1 MEESLGA
8 EALLIKSPSYLL
20 IQSQRG
26 SVPELDQR
34 KLTGHKGW
42 FRSFFK

>member
-8 EALLIKSPSYLL
+8 ESLLIKSPSYLL